1 MEKAIKFVTPDGDV
15 VTEDDPKYR
24 CDLIYNIFPYR
35 KSWSIKNLKQ

>member
-15 VTEDDPKYR
+15 VATEDEPKYR

-35 KSWSIKNLKQ
+35 